1 MRNDIKK
8 IKDAITNKKDWL
20 ETNESKRN
28 CLIKKAEKTK
38 EEEYQNKI
46 RKEMELKKI
55 RQKNN
60 NINKKKKELGKQ
72 IKRSRKRYEQK

>member
-1 MRNDIKK
+1 
-8 IKDAITNKKDWL
+8 
-20 ETNESKRN
+20 
-28 CLIKKAEKTK
+28 
-38 EEEYQNKI
+38 
-46 RKEMELKKI
+46 MELKKI

>member
-60 NINKKKKELGKQ
+60 NINKKKKN
-72 IKRSRKRYEQK
+72 